1 MSADHQPLI
10 PGDLRGARRASGV
23 VAGTRRGISDA
34 GGRLGYNAFGGEMEQ
49 GSGIRVGRILNIPI
63 FLHPS
68 WFIIFALITFSL
80 GTQFKQQHP
89 SWYPSQHWALGII
102 TAILFFTSVVVH
114 ELGHSVVA
122 MRYKIPVQSITLFV
136 FGGLARIG
144 REPTNARQEFNIG
157 IAGPVTSFLLAGGF
171 YLVTKIHGASEMVI
185 ATSTWLAEIN
195 FVLGAFNLV
204 PGFPLDGGRIFRAVI
219 WGLTKDFEK
228 ATRYA
233 ARSGQVIAYLMI
245 FGGIAQFVTGD
256 KIGGLWLA
264 FIGWFLLTAAQES
277 YAQVTIR
284 SALTGIHASD
294 VMTQEIPSIGREDSI
309 ENYVQE
315 VLRTG
320 RRCYV
325 VRNGEIPVGLITLD
339 AARQVP
345 REEWANTSVQAAM
358 MPLDKIHWAQPAE
371 PVLNVLER
379 MQKEDINQ
387 MPVLDGGQIVGM
399 IARDTILRAL
409 QTRLQAGHLAEQ

>member
-1 MSADHQPLI
+1 
-10 PGDLRGARRASGV
+10 
-23 VAGTRRGISDA
+23 VAGRGLSWGLAHGVETRTRGRGLAIM
-34 GGRLGYNAFGGEMEQ
+34 RLGGEMEQ
-49 GSGIRVGRILNIPI
+49 QTGIRVGQILKIPI
-63 FLHPS
+63 YLHPS

-89 SWYPSQHWALGII
+89 GWSPSQHWALGII
-102 TAILFFTSVVVH
+102 TAILFFSSVVVH

-144 REPTNARQEFNIG
+144 REPTNSRQEFNIG
-157 IAGPVTSFLLAGGF
+157 IAGPITSFLLSGGF
-171 YLVTKIHGASEMVI
+171 YLVTRIPGASEMVI
-185 ATSTWLAEIN
+185 ATATWLTEIN
-195 FVLGAFNLV
+195 FVLAAFNLV
-204 PGFPLDGGRIFRAVI
+204 PGFPLDGGRIFRALV
-219 WGLTKDFEK
+219 WGITNDFSK

-245 FGGIAQFVTGD
+245 FGGIAQFVAGD

-264 FIGWFLLTAAQES
+264 FIGWFLRDAAQES

-284 SALTGIHASD
+284 SALTGIRAGD
-294 VMTQEIPSIGREDSI
+294 VMTQDIPAIGREDSI

-325 VRNGEIPVGLITLD
+325 VNNGEIPVGLITLD
-339 AARQVP
+339 AARSVP
-345 REEWANTSVQAAM
+345 REDWSNTSVQAAM

-371 PVLNVLER
+371 PVLSVLER
-379 MQKEDINQ
+379 MQREDINQ
-387 MPVLDGGQIVGM
+387 MPVLDGEHIVGM

>member
-1 MSADHQPLI
+1 M
-10 PGDLRGARRASGV
+10 GGV
-23 VAGTRRGISDA
+23 VDGTRRGISDA

-49 GSGIRVGRILNIPI
+49 GSGIRIGRILNIPI

-89 SWYPSQHWALGII
+89 SWSASQHWALGII

-157 IAGPVTSFLLAGGF
+157 IAGPATSFLLSGAF
-171 YLVTKIHGASEMVI
+171 YLITKIHGASEMVI

-204 PGFPLDGGRIFRAVI
+204 PGFPLDGGRIFRALI
-219 WGLTKDFEK
+219 WGLTNDFAK

-345 REEWANTSVQAAM
+345 REEWSNTSVQAAM
-358 MPLDKIHWAQPAE
+358 MPLDKIQWAQPAE

-379 MQKEDINQ
+379 MQREDINQ

>member
-1 MSADHQPLI
+1 
-10 PGDLRGARRASGV
+10 
-23 VAGTRRGISDA
+23 
-34 GGRLGYNAFGGEMEQ
+34 MEQ
-49 GSGIRVGRILNIPI
+49 SSGIRVGRILNIPI

-89 SWYPSQHWALGII
+89 SWNPSQHWALGII
-102 TAILFFTSVVVH
+102 TAILFFASVVVH

-144 REPTNARQEFNIG
+144 REASSARQEFNIG
-157 IAGPVTSFLLAGGF
+157 IAGPVTSFLLSGGF
-171 YLVTKIHGASEMVI
+171 YLVTRIPGASEMVI
-185 ATSTWLAEIN
+185 ATATWLYQIN
-195 FVLGAFNLV
+195 FYLAAFNLV
-204 PGFPLDGGRIFRAVI
+204 PGFPLDGGRIFRALI
-219 WGLTKDFEK
+219 WGFTNDFAK
-228 ATRYA
+228 ATGWA

-339 AARQVP
+339 AARSVP

-358 MPLDKIHWAQPAE
+358 MPLDKIHWAEPAE
-371 PVLNVLER
+371 PVLSVLER
-379 MQKEDINQ
+379 MQREDINQ
-387 MPVLDGGQIVGM
+387 MPVLDSGNIVGM

>member
-1 MSADHQPLI
+1 LGADHQPLI
-10 PGDLRGARRASGV
+10 PGDLRAAWRASGV
-23 VAGTRRGISDA
+23 VARTRRGISDA
-34 GGRLGYNAFGGEMEQ
+34 RGWLGYNAFGGEMEQ

-89 SWYPSQHWALGII
+89 SWSPSQHWALGII

-157 IAGPVTSFLLAGGF
+157 IAGPITSFLLSGGF
-171 YLVTKIHGASEMVI
+171 YLLAKIHGASEMVV

-219 WGLTKDFEK
+219 WGLTNDFAK

-325 VRNGEIPVGLITLD
+325 VRNGDIPVGLITLD

-345 REEWANTSVQAAM
+345 REEWTNTSVQAAM

-379 MQKEDINQ
+379 MQREDINQ

>member
-1 MSADHQPLI
+1 
-10 PGDLRGARRASGV
+10 
-23 VAGTRRGISDA
+23 
-34 GGRLGYNAFGGEMEQ
+34 MEQ
-49 GSGIRVGRILNIPI
+49 QSGIRVGRILNIPI
-63 FLHPS
+63 ILHPS

-80 GTQFKQQHP
+80 GTQFKEQHP
-89 SWYPSQHWALGII
+89 AWTSSQHWVLGII
-102 TAILFFTSVVVH
+102 TAILFFTSVAVH

-144 REPTNARQEFNIG
+144 REPTNARQEFTIG
-157 IAGPVTSFLLAGGF
+157 IAGPITSFLLSGGF
-171 YLVTKIHGASEMVI
+171 FLIARIHGASELVV
-185 ATSTWLAEIN
+185 ATATWLAEIN
-195 FVLGAFNLV
+195 FALAAFNLV
-204 PGFPLDGGRIFRAVI
+204 PGFPLDGGRIFRALV
-219 WGLTKDFEK
+219 WGFTGDFAK

-233 ARSGQVIAYLMI
+233 ARTGQAIAYLMI

-264 FIGWFLLTAAQES
+264 FIGWFLLSAAQES

-284 SALTGIHASD
+284 SALAGILAGD
-294 VMTQEIPSIGREDSI
+294 VMTHDISSIGREDSI

-325 VRNGEIPVGLITLD
+325 VMNGETPVGLITLD
-339 AARQVP
+339 AARSVP

-358 MPLDKIHWAQPAE
+358 MPLDKIHWAQPGE
-371 PVLNVLER
+371 PVLSVLER
-379 MQKEDINQ
+379 MQREDVNQ
-387 MPVLDGGQIVGM
+387 MPVLDGGHIVGM

>member
-1 MSADHQPLI
+1 MA
-10 PGDLRGARRASGV
+10 GRGLSWGLAHGV
-23 VAGTRRGISDA
+23 ETRTRGRGLAIM
-34 GGRLGYNAFGGEMEQ
+34 RLGGEMEQ
-49 GSGIRVGRILNIPI
+49 QTGIRVGQILKIPI
-63 FLHPS
+63 YLHPS

-89 SWYPSQHWALGII
+89 GWSPSQHWALGII
-102 TAILFFTSVVVH
+102 TAILFFSSVVVH

-144 REPTNARQEFNIG
+144 REPTNSRQEFNIG
-157 IAGPVTSFLLAGGF
+157 IAGPITSFLLSGGF
-171 YLVTKIHGASEMVI
+171 YLVTRIPGASEMVI
-185 ATSTWLAEIN
+185 ATATWLAEIN
-195 FVLGAFNLV
+195 FVLAAFNLV
-204 PGFPLDGGRIFRAVI
+204 PGFPLDGGRIFRALV
-219 WGLTKDFEK
+219 WGITNDFSK

-245 FGGIAQFVTGD
+245 FGGIAQFVAGD

-264 FIGWFLLTAAQES
+264 FIGWFLRDAAQES

-284 SALTGIHASD
+284 SALTGIRAGD
-294 VMTQEIPSIGREDSI
+294 VMTQDIPAIGREDSI

-325 VRNGEIPVGLITLD
+325 VNNGEIPVGLITLD
-339 AARQVP
+339 AARSVP
-345 REEWANTSVQAAM
+345 REDWSNTSVQAAM

-371 PVLNVLER
+371 PVLSVLER
-379 MQKEDINQ
+379 MQREDINQ
-387 MPVLDGGQIVGM
+387 MPVLDGEHIVGM